1 MAATEATQE
10 TSLVQSDPEMPCLKC
25 GMPTS
30 VETSRARGA
39 GLTCQDCTNI
49 YQMIY
54 RRLGGTPMDLQAMSP
69 EEQKEFFRSSGERVR
84 VAPAGAR
91 WTLVRAQMVSSMTTF
106 RTQQTKYSVAREF
119 LPLSVWEKR
128 GFNTQDIQEKGT
140 RQDDAVSWLYI
151 FMFPRGGF
159 FIRDC

>member
-1 MAATEATQE
+1 MAEATAPS
-10 TSLVQSDPEMPCLKC
+10 SLVQADASEMPCLKC

-30 VETSRARGA
+30 LEKQCRARGA

-54 RRLGGTPMDLQAMSP
+54 RHVGGIPIDLQAMSP
-69 EEQKEFFRSSGERVR
+69 EDQKAFFRSSAERIR

-91 WTLVRAQMVSSMTTF
+91 WALVRAQMVSSLTSF

-128 GFNTQDIQEKGT
+128 GFSVEDIKAKGT
-140 RQDDAVSWLYI
+140 RQDDADTGLCLI
-151 FMFPRGGF
+151 A
-159 FIRDC
+159 IIL